1 MIVHVLVESPFINSH
16 WCSHYIKG
24 ITAQAKRKNLTV
36 EIHTDTSFINEEG
49 FNDTHVILIGSSLT
63 WASNKMCYLYKHGIC
78 PIVLSIANYQKQ
90 FPFASF
96 ITMDYDDAAQK
107 LMHYLRDKGCERT
120 AFFSGNLKSSTDVQK
135 LNNFLQHGGKSEDVF
150 SFKESM
156 AATCERFVRRLNDF
170 DSILCANDVS
180 AVVLLRRL
188 MDLGYSVPKDFH
200 IATFGDTT
208 LSNLEIH
215 NIAVAKV
222 KSFDAGRLSIN
233 AYRILKSD
241 PEISSLSFL
250 LHCDIFD
257 CNCEPVDIRLEH
269 TTSPMEPSGEA
280 NFFRDTDVEKVL
292 LVEKLL
298 AGCDKLDVSILREV
312 LNKESYSKIASKL
325 FIAENTISYR
335 IKKILSLAP
344 DKSKEEV
351 FALLAQF
358 LF

>member
-1 MIVHVLVESPFINSH
+1 MHILVEGAFINSH

-24 ITAQAKRKNLTV
+24 ITAQAKRKNLPV
-36 EIHTDTSFINEEG
+36 EIHTDTEFLHAEG
-49 FNDTHVILIGSSLT
+49 FDDTHVILIGSSLT
-63 WASNKMCYLYKHGIC
+63 WASKKMCLLYENGVR

-96 ITMDYDDAAQK
+96 ITMDYDDAAMK
-107 LMHYLRDKGCERT
+107 LMKYLRDKGCKRT
-120 AFFSGNLKSSTDVQK
+120 AFFAGNMKSSTDLQK
-135 LNNFLQHGGKSEDVF
+135 LNKYLQNGGSEEDVF
-150 SFKESM
+150 AYKDSLSE
-156 AATCERFVRRLNDF
+156 TCNRLLARIKDF

-180 AVVLLRRL
+180 SVVLLRRL
-188 MDLGYSVPKDFH
+188 MDLGYSIPKDFH
-200 IATFGDTT
+200 MATFGDTT

-215 NIAVAKV
+215 NIAVARV
-222 KSFDAGRLSIN
+222 KSFDAGRLSIS
-233 AYRILKSD
+233 AYRMLKSD

-257 CNCEPVDIRLEH
+257 CNCELTDIHVGH
-269 TTSPMEPSGEA
+269 TAPAFDNTPST
-280 NFFRDTDVEKVL
+280 NFFRDPDVEKVL

-298 AGCDKLDVSILREV
+298 AGCDKLDIRILREV
-312 LNKESYSKIASKL
+312 LNKESYSKIAAKL

-335 IKKILSLAP
+335 IKKILALAP

>member
-1 MIVHVLVESPFINSH
+1 MHVLVEAPFLNSH

-24 ITAQAKRKNLTV
+24 ITAQAKRKNIDV
-36 EIHTDTSFINEEG
+36 EIHTDVNFVKDESFK
-49 FNDTHVILIGSSLT
+49 DTHVILIGSSMT
-63 WASNKMCYLYKHGIC
+63 WASSRMNYLYERDVR

-90 FPFASF
+90 FPYASF
-96 ITMDYDDAAQK
+96 ITMDYDDAAMK
-107 LMHYLRDKGCERT
+107 LMKYFRDKGCEHT
-120 AFFSGNLKSSTDVQK
+120 AFFAVDMKSSTDMQK
-135 LNNFLQHGGKSEDVF
+135 LGKYLQSGGKETDVF
-150 SFKESM
+150 PFKDSLG
-156 AATCERFVRRLNDF
+156 ATCDRLIARLKEY

-180 AVVLLRRL
+180 SVVLLRRL
-188 MDLGYSVPKDFH
+188 MDLGYSIPRDIH
-200 IATFGDTT
+200 MASFGDTT

-233 AYRILKSD
+233 AYRMLKSD
-241 PEISSLSFL
+241 PEISSLSFS

-257 CNCEPVDIRLEH
+257 CNCERTDIHVEH
-269 TTSPMEPSGEA
+269 TVPTFDNTPST
-280 NFFRDTDVEKVL
+280 NFFRDPDVEKVL

-298 AGCDKLDVSILREV
+298 AGCDKLDISILREV

-351 FALLAQF
+351 FALLSQF